1 MNSLIML
8 KILRVFDYLSVG
20 NEYWIGNELNL
31 LCLCIEFQ
39 FRMYYLKMKRVIF
52 ICIERKFVGFFDRFY
67 NRYVFDII
75 VDVKQIGINKESFYD
90 GKFNIIFISDI
101 FCLFKYG

>member
-31 LCLCIEFQ
+31 LCLWIEFQ

-52 ICIERKFVGFFDRFY
+52 ICIERKFVGFF
-67 NRYVFDII
+67 
-75 VDVKQIGINKESFYD
+75 
-90 GKFNIIFISDI
+90 
-101 FCLFKYG
+101 